1 MDHKIDVYDD
11 FASQYS
17 DMIGRWEEGEVDTNG
32 IIPQF
37 LHVIGDVSGLKV
49 LDAGCGEG
57 YLSRILARRGANV
70 TGIDIA
76 PNLVQIARSKDPEGR
91 IEYKVA
97 DLSQP
102 LSEYQQH
109 FDLIASH
116 LVLNDVFDYQGFL
129 ATLGASTKRGGR
141 LVFVMNN
148 PYSYVVR
155 NRISNYFD
163 SGKAF
168 LYRGMSQK
176 GIKVHFYQRTLQ
188 EYMDACLGAGFQ
200 LQRLVDL
207 PTPERIL
214 NNFVTGKLLPKG
226 YQFPYFMILSFIK
239 T

>member
-17 DMIGRWEEGEVDTNG
+17 DMIGRLEEGEVDSNG
-32 IIPQF
+32 IMPQF
-37 LHVIGDVSGLKV
+37 LHVIGDVSGLNV

-76 PNLVQIARSKDPEGR
+76 PNLVQLARSKDPQGQ
-91 IEYKVA
+91 IEYRVA

-102 LSEYQQH
+102 LPEYQQH
-109 FDLIASH
+109 FDLVASH

-129 ATLGASTKRGGR
+129 NTLGASTRRGGR

-155 NRISNYFD
+155 NHISNYFD

-168 LYRGMSQK
+168 PYRGMSQE

-188 EYMDACLGAGFQ
+188 EYMDACLAAGFQ

-214 NNFVTGKLLPKG
+214 NNFVTGKLLPSG
-226 YQFPYFMILSFIK
+226 YQFPYFMILGFVK
-239 T
+239 P